1 MHGMARRAVRDI
13 DSHLLQVLVG
23 ADGAAPTHVDEGQD
37 LPEYEDP
44 DTFGVRV
51 AWQSE
56 EEKLEAAEF
65 LVATRVQQDAR
76 IRARHEAEMLRHQHS
91 DPADRTDEQRARQD
105 SNLRPTD

>member
-1 MHGMARRAVRDI
+1 MHGMPRRAVPDI

-23 ADGAAPTHVDEGQD
+23 ADDPAPVPAADADD

-44 DTFGVRV
+44 ETFGVRV

-56 EEKLEAAEF
+56 EEKIEAAEF

-76 IRARHEAEMLRHQHS
+76 IRARHDLSSR
-91 DPADRTDEQRARQD
+91 
-105 SNLRPTD
+105 RPH